1 MTILIIG
8 YVVTVALAGYFV
20 DKFARSAREYQ
31 FRLRNVKRWLDDANE
46 DQFAKGDALRAA
58 YSTIDRYERILR
70 EEYNHFNENQSLP
83 EDPVADAVCEA
94 IFNDSIACAG
104 IYYDEDGNPMLDK
117 LDWTPQDG
125 VTYSE
130 SDDSDV

>member
-8 YVVTVALAGYFV
+8 YVVTVALAAYLV
-20 DKFARSAREYQ
+20 NSYARTATNLEM
-31 FRLRNVKRWLDDANE
+31 RLRNVKKWLDEANE

-58 YSTIDRYERILR
+58 YRTVDRYEAILR
-70 EEYNHFNENQSLP
+70 DKYNHWDDNQSLP
-83 EDPVADAVCEA
+83 EDSMSDEIDSA
-94 IFNDSIACAG
+94 IDDNVVCAG
-104 IYYDEDGNPMLDK
+104 VYYDDAGNPCIDR
-117 LDWTPQDG
+117 LDWTPQEG